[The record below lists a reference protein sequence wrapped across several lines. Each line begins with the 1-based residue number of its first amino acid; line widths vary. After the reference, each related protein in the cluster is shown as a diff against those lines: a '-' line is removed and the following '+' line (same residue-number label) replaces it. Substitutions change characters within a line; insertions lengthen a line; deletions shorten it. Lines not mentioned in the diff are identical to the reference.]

1 MSHEGNVAFMALFF
15 EGMNFLYTNKIQKFV
30 VLSIFFH
37 LLLFL
42 TWSSFAILSKN
53 QKELEIFIME
63 ENSGSKNIKE
73 SKKTDRPINKE
84 IKKITS
90 TIVEE
95 TKVNSPVEPIVE
107 EKIVDTSHS
116 TVHIA
121 DSQQGVRGKS
131 KDTIIDA
138 EFGTATGPKFL
149 HREIPVYPQVA
160 RRLGKEG
167 KVILRL
173 TLNEKGELIN
183 IEVLESAPYG
193 FTESAVEAIKR
204 SKFLPATKD
213 GIPIASRA
221 ILPIRFV
228 LKN

>member
-1 MSHEGNVAFMALFF
+1 MSHEGSVAFMALFF

-42 TWSSFAILSKN
+42 TWSSFAILNKN

-63 ENSGSKNIKE
+63 ENSGSRNIKE
-73 SKKTDRPINKE
+73 IQKTDRPINNK
-84 IKKITS
+84 IKKITP

-95 TKVNSPVEPIVE
+95 AKINSPVEPIVA
-107 EKIVDTSHS
+107 EKIVETSHK
-116 TVHIA
+116 THIT
-121 DSQQGVRGKS
+121 DNQQGAKGKS